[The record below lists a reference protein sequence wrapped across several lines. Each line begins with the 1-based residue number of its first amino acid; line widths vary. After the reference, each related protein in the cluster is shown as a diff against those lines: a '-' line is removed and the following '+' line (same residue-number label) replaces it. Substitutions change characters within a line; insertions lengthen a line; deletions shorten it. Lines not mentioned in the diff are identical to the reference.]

1 MIYRPGFIFLLLWQT
16 GIVSPWPLQRRSQ
29 SFGIPGNASFDYIVI
44 GGGNTGLPV
53 AATLASNPNLSI
65 AVIEAGGFY
74 EDAGNTSV
82 VPSYA
87 PLFAGTSPLDTN
99 PLVDWGFD
107 TIPQIV

>member
-1 MIYRPGFIFLLLWQT
+1 MIHWPSFVSLLFWQT
-16 GIVSPWPLQRRSQ
+16 CFVSPSRSRRQ
-29 SFGIPGNASFDYIVI
+29 SRSYGIPGNASFDYIII

-74 EDAGNTSV
+74 ENAGNTSV
-82 VPSYA
+82 VPGYA

-99 PLVDWGFD
+99 PLVDWGFN
-107 TIPQIV
+107 TIAQEV